1 MDDCGSHKLEML
13 RKLVDEN
20 ADPSVLALYLDIA
33 KSKILER
40 LYPIGDKDR
49 DSYELPSFY
58 DMLQIQ
64 IAQYYYNNAGT
75 YGLMSHTEQGVT
87 DTFASADIPPE
98 FTKYILPYCSI
109 PSKIGGKKNADGE
122 V

>member
-1 MDDCGSHKLEML
+1 MDNCEASKITML
-13 RKLVDEN
+13 AKLVDDS
-20 ADPSVLALYLDIA
+20 ADPSVLALYLKIA
-33 KSKILER
+33 RSKILER
-40 LYPIGDKDR
+40 LYPIADKDR

-87 DTFASADIPPE
+87 DTFASADIPRE
-98 FTKYILPYCSI
+98 FTKYILPYASI
-109 PSKIGGKKNADGE
+109 PSKIGGKLNADGE
-122 V
+122 I

>member
-1 MDDCGSHKLEML
+1 MDCDKITML
-13 RKLVDEN
+13 KQLVGED
-20 ADPSVLALYLDIA
+20 ADSDVLALYLKIA

-40 LYPIGDKDR
+40 LYPIGDADR
-49 DSYELPSFY
+49 NSYELPTFY

-87 DTFASADIPPE
+87 DTFASADIPHE

-109 PSKIGGKKNADGE
+109 PSRIGGKNYADGE

>member
-1 MDDCGSHKLEML
+1 MDCESNKITML
-13 RKLVDEN
+13 AKLVDEN
-20 ADPSVLALYLDIA
+20 ADPSVLALYLKIA

-40 LYPIGDKDR
+40 LYPIADKER
-49 DSYELPSFY
+49 DSYELQSFY
-58 DMLQIQ
+58 DMLQVQ

-98 FTKYILPYCSI
+98 FTKDLLPFCSI
-109 PSKIGGKKNADGE
+109 PSKIGGKTNADGTL
-122 V
+122 

>member
-1 MDDCGSHKLEML
+1 MDCDSQKLMML
-13 RKLVDEN
+13 RKLVDDS
-20 ADPSVLALYLDIA
+20 ADSSVLALYLKIA
-33 KSKILER
+33 RSKILER

-49 DSYELPSFY
+49 DTYELPSFY
-58 DMLQIQ
+58 DMLQVQ

-87 DTFASADIPPE
+87 DTFASADIPQE

>member
-1 MDDCGSHKLEML
+1 MDCDNQKIMML
-13 RKLVDEN
+13 RKLVDES
-20 ADPSVLALYLDIA
+20 ADPSVLALYLKIA
-33 KSKILER
+33 RSKILER

-49 DSYELPSFY
+49 DSYTLPSFY
-58 DMLQIQ
+58 DMLQVQ

-87 DTFASADIPPE
+87 DTFASADIPQE